1 MTYAT
6 CKAIAISLFTMAFM
20 LSASSL
26 ILFIEDVPE
35 ESAGIDHVVSET
47 PKVVDLAQVTDTV
60 QLTEPIKDSAMTAN
74 IGR

>member
-26 ILFIEDVPE
+26 VLFIDDVPE
-35 ESAGIDHVVSET
+35 ASVSTDPVVSEA

-60 QLTEPIKDSAMTAN
+60 QLTEPIKDSAMATG
-74 IGR
+74 IDR